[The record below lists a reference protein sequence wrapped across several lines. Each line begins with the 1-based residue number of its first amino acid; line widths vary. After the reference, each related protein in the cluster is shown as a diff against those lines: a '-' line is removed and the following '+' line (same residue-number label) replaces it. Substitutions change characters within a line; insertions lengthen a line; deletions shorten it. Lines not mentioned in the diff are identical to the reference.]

1 MHKWKYSVDGRMA
14 QVRLRNGADLAA
26 LKELDNKAWLA
37 LSCPV
42 SGVRFD
48 LRTLELLDTDKDGRI
63 RTPEVIAAIDFLLA
77 KGVDLDTLFKKDE
90 ADERALAD
98 LVAKAVAAPDE
109 ERLLRYK
116 LHLVEFLENF
126 VNMRRL
132 YDENEAM
139 FQTGVLRMDSREM
152 NLCFHVEAEEAHSA
166 LVAKSKCCVLYVKL
180 VRPSEGLERMIC
192 AVVTAGKVGGL
203 YAGRN
208 GVFYDRD
215 GKDWEATVTNV
226 VEAQVSLVE
235 AFWSPWRKIG
245 EGIAGAVQ
253 KFLGDRQSATAA
265 AVAESAEKAAT
276 GAKETGGATTASG
289 VAAIGIGVGMVTAA
303 FASLM
308 AAISHMTTLQ
318 LVGSAAAVVLLVSLP
333 SVILTWFKL
342 RSRDL
347 GAILNASGW
356 AVNRPLYFSMRRA
369 RAFTRCASDPF
380 LRRLVSLTLLFIV
393 SVIAAVIYFNPY

>member
-14 QVRLRNGADLAA
+14 QVKLQNGADLAA

-180 VRPSEGLERMIC
+180 ARPSE
-192 AVVTAGKVGGL
+192 
-203 YAGRN
+203 
-208 GVFYDRD
+208 D
-215 GKDWEATVTNV
+215 
-226 VEAQVSLVE
+226 S
-235 AFWSPWRKIG
+235 
-245 EGIAGAVQ
+245 
-253 KFLGDRQSATAA
+253 SA
-265 AVAESAEKAAT
+265 
-276 GAKETGGATTASG
+276 
-289 VAAIGIGVGMVTAA
+289 
-303 FASLM
+303 
-308 AAISHMTTLQ
+308 
-318 LVGSAAAVVLLVSLP
+318 
-333 SVILTWFKL
+333 
-342 RSRDL
+342 
-347 GAILNASGW
+347 
-356 AVNRPLYFSMRRA
+356 
-369 RAFTRCASDPF
+369 
-380 LRRLVSLTLLFIV
+380 
-393 SVIAAVIYFNPY
+393 